1 MNVFGNE
8 AWWKIVREWMEQK
21 PNLLSRLQVL
31 VKMKTVFFVPD
42 VISSTTTIPRC
53 GNHDSN
59 HHLRFLSKLFPP

>member
-53 GNHDSN
+53 GNHD
-59 HHLRFLSKLFPP
+59 